1 VDDENGETVKH
12 DEMTNAER
20 VNLESEIVISHEYA
34 VPENYYNNNN
44 NNNNNHFTAISISRH
59 LQIRTG

>member
-1 VDDENGETVKH
+1 MDDENGETVKH

-44 NNNNNHFTAISISRH
+44 NNHFTAISISRH
-59 LQIRTG
+59 LQFRTG

>member
-1 VDDENGETVKH
+1 MDDENGETVKQ

-20 VNLESEIVISHEYA
+20 VNLESAIVISHEYA
-34 VPENYYNNNN
+34 VPENYYYYNN

-59 LQIRTG
+59 LQFRTG

>member
-1 VDDENGETVKH
+1 MDDENGETVKH

-34 VPENYYNNNN
+34 VPENYYY
-44 NNNNNHFTAISISRH
+44 NNNNHFTAISISRH
-59 LQIRTG
+59 LQFRTG